1 MFQVLCTL
9 CGCFMA
15 PPPCSELPPSPHV
28 ASTPSGSEVKK
39 SALERLLGAPLAC
52 SPGLLM
58 ALALADLL
66 STLSLYIPYTHLP
79 SAVQVSFNDP

>member
-15 PPPCSELPPSPHV
+15 PPPSSELPPIPQA
-28 ASTPSGSEVKK
+28 ASEASASEVKR